1 MNHRSSRRQS
11 ITLLAAFLPLLP
23 LLVAQAATGQTAT
36 PHPAPTKLQETAPPA
51 METHVKAAKWQPLPT
66 GSDASLRGLSAVS
79 LEVAWA
85 GGSEGTLLRTVDGG
99 MTWTRHPVPG
109 AEELQFRDI
118 EAFDDQRAVLMTAG
132 HPARLYL
139 TDDGGKTFTLTHES
153 PYEAAF
159 FDGFDFWDKNRGL
172 VMSDPVDGVLLLLL
186 TEDGGRTWQR
196 IPAERLPP
204 TLDGEAGFAASG
216 TNVAVAGSQLAWVGT
231 GGQAARV
238 FRSEDGG
245 ESWSVSPTSMAS
257 GASSKGIF
265 SIAFRDAK
273 HGLALG
279 GDYQDAENPAGNI
292 NRSVDGGKTWQ
303 SIRGASPG
311 GHRAGVV
318 HLPGRSKTTWLAVGR
333 AGTDLSFDD
342 GESWESLSTVGFY
355 AADVADDGTV
365 WAVGDAG
372 RAARLVWQ
380 EETSVTP

>member
-1 MNHRSSRRQS
+1 MTRAHLTRRCQAVL
-11 ITLLAAFLPLLP
+11 TTLPLWFGLATQDV
-23 LLVAQAATGQTAT
+23 LGQASTPETEAT
-36 PHPAPTKLQETAPPA
+36 PEASSAVA
-51 METHVKAAKWQPLPT
+51 SWQALPT

-79 LEVAWA
+79 AEVAWA
-85 GGSEGTLLRTVDGG
+85 GGSEGTVLRTVDGG
-99 MTWTRHPVPG
+99 KTWTRHPVPG

-118 EAFDDQRAVLMTAG
+118 EALDDQQAILMTAG
-132 HPARLYL
+132 HPARLYR
-139 TDDGGKTFTLTHES
+139 TDDGGASFTLTHES
-153 PYEAAF
+153 PHEAAF
-159 FDGFDFWDKNRGL
+159 FDGFDFWDAQRGL

-186 TEDGGRTWQR
+186 TDDGGRSWQR
-196 IPAERLPP
+196 IPAKQLPP

-238 FRSEDGG
+238 FRTQDGG
-245 ESWSVSPTSMAS
+245 QSWSVSGTPLAS

-279 GDYQDAENPAGNI
+279 GDYQDAESSDGNVA
-292 NRSVDGGKTWQ
+292 RSVDGGKTWQ
-303 SIRGASPG
+303 TIQGPPPG
-311 GHRAGVV
+311 GHRACVV
-318 HLPGRSKTTWLAVGR
+318 HLPDHSKTTWLAVGR

-342 GESWESLSTVGFY
+342 GESWTPLSKVGFY

-372 RAARLVWQ
+372 RAARLEWA
-380 EETSVTP
+380 ETSSVSSP